1 LTGASGGPSLAKG
14 NWFAS
19 LAASAKALATAMIA
33 ASPSVAEY
41 RFKNMYA
48 DAEPLIGF
56 PVSWRDSRTRHV

>member
-1 LTGASGGPSLAKG
+1 
-14 NWFAS
+14 

-41 RFKNMYA
+41 RFKSMYA

-56 PVSWRDSRTRHV
+56 PVSWRNSRARHV